1 MTEKDRATAME
12 VTEHDNQVIDMFRG
26 QLGLEEDEL
35 KKEIEIVLGRID
47 FYEELESAEMK
58 EAIDRIYDKI
68 QIVKNNIK
76 QIIVIENTVVLIL
89 LLNCLKI
96 KLFNPL

>member
-26 QLGLEEDEL
+26 QLGLEEAEL

-47 FYEELESAEMK
+47 FYEELEDEEITQAV
-58 EAIDRIYDKI
+58 DRIYDKI
-68 QIVKNNIK
+68 QIVNSEYMK
-76 QIIVIENTVVLIL
+76 
-89 LLNCLKI
+89 
-96 KLFNPL
+96 